1 MPAPTFTAKPVRPQ
15 FMPGSQTEAIHQWLA
30 SALGAHPDEIIAT
43 DPAQNF
49 RPVLDV
55 EPLMRILGGP
65 WLALVERCHAAK
77 ADMRDK
83 RSGDRASHAGEAA
96 EGSFGAVNGQKWRQV
111 GEAPRAPAAEPTG
124 ERKVF
129 DRVAS
134 IGTDLAGRAERANP
148 IVDRNSEVIYP
159 KGAQE

>member
-1 MPAPTFTAKPVRPQ
+1 MPAPTFTAKPVAPM
-15 FMPGSQTEAIHQWLA
+15 FLPHTLPENVHQWLA
-30 SALGAHPDEIIAT
+30 AALGAHPDEIIAT
-43 DPAQNF
+43 DPEQNF
-49 RPVLDV
+49 HPVLNV

-83 RSGDRASHAGEAA
+83 RSGDRPSHAGEAA
-96 EGSFGAVNGQKWRQV
+96 EGSFMSVAGQKWRQV

-134 IGTDLAGRAERANP
+134 IGTDLAGKAEQANP
-148 IVDRNSEVIYP
+148 ILPPKSEVIYP
-159 KGAQE
+159 RGAQE